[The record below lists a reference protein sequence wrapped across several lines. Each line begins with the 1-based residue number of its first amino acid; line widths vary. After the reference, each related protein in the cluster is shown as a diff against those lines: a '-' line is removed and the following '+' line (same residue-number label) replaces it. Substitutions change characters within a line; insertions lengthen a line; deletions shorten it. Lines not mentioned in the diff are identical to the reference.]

1 MSWRTLADSESTPTR
16 APRKAPPPMPSQ
28 TIVIT
33 GASDGIGAAAAR
45 KLSADGHSV
54 VLVGRSPD
62 KTAAVATEVGAPY
75 HVADF
80 ADLDQVRA
88 LADDLAAAYPRI
100 DVLANNAGGIM
111 GHRTLTKDGFE
122 LTFQV
127 NHLAPFL
134 LTHRLLPVLTASRA
148 KIIQTSSI
156 AARIFG
162 HVDLDDL
169 GLEKGYSPD
178 RAYGNGK
185 LQNILFTR
193 ELDRRYADQGIAAA
207 AFHPGVVGTNFAS
220 DTTHPMR
227 FVYHT
232 PLIKNLF
239 TISPQRGA
247 RGLVWLAEN
256 EPGTTWPSGE
266 YFERNHVA
274 KSNPQ
279 ARDPQLAAGLWDRSA
294 ELVGL

>member
-1 MSWRTLADSESTPTR
+1 
-16 APRKAPPPMPSQ
+16 MPSQ

-45 KLSADGHSV
+45 RLHVDGHEV
-54 VLVGRSPD
+54 VLVGRSKD
-62 KTAAVATEVGAPY
+62 KTSAVASELGAPF

-80 ADLDQVRA
+80 AELDQVRR
-88 LADDLAAAYPRI
+88 LADELGAAYGRI

-111 GHRTLTKDGFE
+111 GHRQLTVDGFE

-134 LTHRLLPVLTASRA
+134 LTNLLLPTLTASRA
-148 KIIQTSSI
+148 TVIQTASI
-156 AARIFG
+156 AARLFG

-169 GLEKGYSPD
+169 DLERGYSPD

-185 LQNILFTR
+185 LENILFTR
-193 ELDRRYADQGIAAA
+193 ELDRRHGDQGIAAA

-227 FVYHT
+227 FLYHT
-232 PLIKNLF
+232 PLVKNLF
-239 TISPQRGA
+239 TISPEKGA

-256 EPGTTWPSGE
+256 EPRTTWPTGE
-266 YFERNHVA
+266 YFERNRVA
-274 KSNPQ
+274 RSNPQ
-279 ARDPQLAAGLWDRSA
+279 ARDAQLAVGLWDRSA

>member
-1 MSWRTLADSESTPTR
+1 MTR
-16 APRKAPPPMPSQ
+16 K

-45 KLSADGHSV
+45 RLHADGHEV
-54 VLVGRSPD
+54 VLVGRSPA
-62 KTAAVATEVGAPY
+62 KTGALAAELGATSY
-75 HVADF
+75 TSDF
-80 ADLDQVRA
+80 ADLDDVRR
-88 LADDLAAAYPRI
+88 LADDLGSNHPRV

-111 GHRTLTKDGFE
+111 GHRTLTTDGHE

-134 LTHRLLPVLTASRA
+134 LTNLLLPTLISSDAKVVQTA
-148 KIIQTSSI
+148 SI
-156 AARIFG
+156 AARLFG

-169 GLEKGYSPD
+169 GLERGYSPD

-185 LQNILFTR
+185 LENILFTR
-193 ELDRRYADQGIAAA
+193 ELDRRHGADGVAAA
-207 AFHPGVVGTNFAS
+207 AFHPGLVGTNFAS

-227 FVYHT
+227 FLYHT
-232 PLIKNLF
+232 PVIKNLI
-239 TISPQRGA
+239 TISPERGA
-247 RGLVWLAEN
+247 KGLVWLATH
-256 EPGTTWPSGE
+256 EPGRDWPTGQ
-266 YFERNHVA
+266 YFERNKVA

-279 ARDPQLAAGLWDRSA
+279 ARDAELARGLWDRSA

>member
-1 MSWRTLADSESTPTR
+1 
-16 APRKAPPPMPSQ
+16 MPDQ

-45 KLSADGHSV
+45 KLTDDGHQV
-54 VLVGRSPD
+54 VLVGRSPE
-62 KTAAVATEVGAPY
+62 KTAAVADELGAPH

-80 ADLDQVRA
+80 SDLGQVRT
-88 LADDLAAAYPRI
+88 LADELGAAYPRI

-111 GHRTLTKDGFE
+111 GHRQLTGDGHE

-134 LTHRLLPVLTASRA
+134 LTNLLLPVLTASNA
-148 KIIQTSSI
+148 KVIQTSSI
-156 AARIFG
+156 AARLFG

-169 GLEKGYSPD
+169 SLERGYSPD

-185 LQNILFTR
+185 LENILFTR
-193 ELDRRYADQGIAAA
+193 ELDRRYAGEGLAAA
-207 AFHPGVVGTNFAS
+207 AFHPGIVGTNFAS

-227 FVYHT
+227 FLYQT
-232 PLIKNLF
+232 PVVKNLF
-239 TISPQRGA
+239 TISPERGA
-247 RGLVWLAEN
+247 RGLLWLAGN
-256 EPGTTWPSGE
+256 EAGTTWPTGE
-266 YFERNHVA
+266 YFERNKVA

-279 ARDPQLAAGLWDRSA
+279 ARDPQLAVGLWDRSA
-294 ELVGL
+294 AMVGL

>member
-1 MSWRTLADSESTPTR
+1 MTR
-16 APRKAPPPMPSQ
+16 Q

-45 KLSADGHSV
+45 RLQSDGHEV
-54 VLVGRSPD
+54 VLVGRSRA
-62 KTAAVATEVGAPY
+62 KTEAVAAELGAASY
-75 HVADF
+75 VADF
-80 ADLDQVRA
+80 SELAEVRR
-88 LADDLAAAYPRI
+88 LADELAQAYPRI

-111 GHRTLTKDGFE
+111 GHRQLTVDGFE

-134 LTHRLLPVLTASRA
+134 LTNLLLPVLTASEA
-148 KIIQTSSI
+148 KVIQTASI
-156 AARIFG
+156 AARMFG

-169 GLEKGYSPD
+169 DLERGYSPD

-185 LQNILFTR
+185 LENILFTR
-193 ELDRRYADQGIAAA
+193 ELDRRHRADGIAAA
-207 AFHPGVVGTNFAS
+207 AFHPGIVGTSFAS

-227 FVYHT
+227 FLYHT
-232 PLIKNLF
+232 PVIKNLF
-239 TISPQRGA
+239 TISPERGA
-247 RGLVWLAEN
+247 KGLVWLATQ
-256 EPGTTWPSGE
+256 EPGRDWPSGE
-266 YFERNHVA
+266 YFERNKVA

-279 ARDPQLAAGLWDRSA
+279 ARDADLARGLWDRSA

>member
-1 MSWRTLADSESTPTR
+1 MDRT
-16 APRKAPPPMPSQ
+16 

-45 KLSADGHSV
+45 RLHAEGHEV
-54 VLVGRSPD
+54 VLVGRSEA
-62 KTAAVATEVGAPY
+62 KTAAVAGELGATAY
-75 HVADF
+75 TSDFSDLAD
-80 ADLDQVRA
+80 VRR
-88 LADDLAAAYPRI
+88 LADDLRANHPRI

-111 GHRTLTKDGFE
+111 GHRALTVDGFE
-122 LTFQV
+122 RTFQV

-134 LTHRLLPVLTASRA
+134 LTNLLMPTLVSSDATVVQTA
-148 KIIQTSSI
+148 SI
-156 AARIFG
+156 AARLFG

-169 GLEKGYSPD
+169 QLERGYSPD

-185 LQNILFTR
+185 LENILFTR
-193 ELDRRYADQGIAAA
+193 ELDRRHRADGIAAA
-207 AFHPGVVGTNFAS
+207 AFHPGIVGTSFAS

-232 PLIKNLF
+232 PVIKNLF
-239 TISPQRGA
+239 TISPERGA
-247 RGLVWLAEN
+247 KGLVWLATQ
-256 EPGTTWPSGE
+256 EPGRAWPTGQ
-266 YFERNHVA
+266 YFERNKVA

-279 ARDPQLAAGLWDRSA
+279 ARDADLARGLWDRSA

>member
-1 MSWRTLADSESTPTR
+1 MTR
-16 APRKAPPPMPSQ
+16 Q

-45 KLSADGHSV
+45 KLQADGHEV
-54 VLVGRSPD
+54 VLVGRSRS
-62 KTAAVATEVGAPY
+62 KTEAVAAELGAASY
-75 HVADF
+75 VADF
-80 ADLDQVRA
+80 SELAEVRR
-88 LADDLAAAYPRI
+88 LADSLAQAYPRI

-111 GHRTLTKDGFE
+111 GHRQLTVDGFE

-134 LTHRLLPVLTASRA
+134 LTNLLLPVLTASDA
-148 KIIQTSSI
+148 KVIQTASI
-156 AARIFG
+156 AARMFG

-169 GLEKGYSPD
+169 QLERGYSPD

-185 LQNILFTR
+185 LENILFTR
-193 ELDRRYADQGIAAA
+193 ELDRRHGTDGIAAA

-227 FVYHT
+227 FLYHT
-232 PLIKNLF
+232 PLVKNLF

-247 RGLVWLAEN
+247 RGLVWLAEQ
-256 EPGTTWPSGE
+256 EPRTTWPTGE
-266 YFERNHVA
+266 YFEHNRVA

-279 ARDPQLAAGLWDRSA
+279 ARDPQLAVGLWDRSA
-294 ELVGL
+294 AMVGL

>member
-1 MSWRTLADSESTPTR
+1 MTR
-16 APRKAPPPMPSQ
+16 Q

-45 KLSADGHSV
+45 ELSRDGHEV
-54 VLVGRSPD
+54 VLVGRSPG
-62 KTAAVATEVGAPY
+62 KTAALAAELGAPSY
-75 HVADF
+75 TSDF
-80 ADLDQVRA
+80 SD
-88 LADDLAAAYPRI
+88 LADVRRLADALGSAHPRI

-111 GHRTLTKDGFE
+111 GHRQLTTDGFE

-134 LTHRLLPVLTASRA
+134 LTNLLLPTLTSSDATVV
-148 KIIQTSSI
+148 QTSSI
-156 AARIFG
+156 AARLFG

-169 GLEKGYSPD
+169 QLERGYSPD

-193 ELDRRYADQGIAAA
+193 ELDRRHRADGVAAA
-207 AFHPGVVGTNFAS
+207 AFHPGIVGTSFAS

-227 FVYHT
+227 FLYHT
-232 PLIKNLF
+232 PVVKNLF
-239 TISPQRGA
+239 TISPSRGA
-247 RGLVWLAEN
+247 RGLVWLATHEA
-256 EPGTTWPSGE
+256 GRDWPSGE
-266 YFERNHVA
+266 YFERNKVA

-279 ARDPQLAAGLWDRSA
+279 ARDEALARGLWDRSA